1 MAKDAAGNR
10 KAIANWIS
18 GPRNRPER
26 ELILISHLGNIDGR
40 NEETENTVSAIT
52 SALNLGY
59 NVCCYVVS
67 VHAAFL
73 LPSARGYQR
82 LPYALLSN
90 PKVWYLSADASTL
103 DALCASNAHAVPD
116 GAAVALTSVHY
127 LWCQP
132 GSNLTPRSIAVFP
145 EQAEPSWLASSEP
158 AGLCSDAISRYL

>member
-1 MAKDAAGNR
+1 MAKDTASNR
-10 KAIANWIS
+10 KAIAHWIS

-52 SALNLGY
+52 HALNLGY

-67 VHAAFL
+67 VHDAFL

-90 PKVWYLSADASTL
+90 PKVWFLTADAPTL
-103 DALCASNAHAVPD
+103 DALCAANAHAVPD
-116 GAAVALTSVHY
+116 GAAVVLTSVHY
-127 LWCQP
+127 LWCMP
-132 GSNLTPRSIAVFP
+132 GNKLTPRSIAVFP
-145 EQAEPSWLASSEP
+145 EQAESSWLTSFEP
-158 AGLCSDAISRYL
+158 AGLCSDEISRYL